1 MKKQQKSLILVIDES
16 NLTHVET
23 CESGSFE
30 ELKIWERSHIQEW
43 IRKSPEVLGEE
54 LLVLSIEFDRFVQSN
69 DRLDILAMD
78 KVGNL
83 VVVELK
89 RDNMAGYADLQS
101 LRYASMISTLTLKS
115 VLPYYLDYNNKS
127 YPDNP
132 IDITKAEELINDFVE
147 GEFDDFTLKPRI
159 ILCSENFSTELTTTV
174 LWLRNQYGVDMSCVR
189 IKPHKVGNKIIIV
202 PTLII
207 PIPEAKQ
214 YQIDIQQ
221 KEEII
226 HSEKTQRTR
235 RPTSIRM
242 LLEKNLIKAGD
253 ILQLS
258 KDKLPGH
265 LQPFFDGKE
274 SNYYQVKVTGKSGKA
289 NNVVWLFDNEEY
301 SITNVSHHIFMDL
314 HPEHQ
319 HSGALSGADYW
330 TASNGKTLY
339 DWAHEVWHLS

>member
-1 MKKQQKSLILVIDES
+1 MQKKQKSLILVVDENNLTQVES
-16 NLTHVET
+16 N
-23 CESGSFE
+23 ESGSFE
-30 ELKIWERSHIQEW
+30 ELKICERSHIQEW
-43 IRKSPEVLGEE
+43 IRKSPEVLDEE
-54 LLVLSIEFDRFVQSN
+54 LLVLSIEFDRFVQFN
-69 DRLDILAMD
+69 DRLEIFAMD

-83 VVVELK
+83 VVVEQK
-89 RDNMAGYADLQS
+89 GDNMAGFADLQS

-127 YPDNP
+127 YSENP

-159 ILCSENFSTELTTTV
+159 ILCSENFSTEHTTTV
-174 LWLRNQYGVDMSCVR
+174 LWLRNPYGVEISCVR

-226 HSEKTQRTR
+226 HSEKTQRSR

-242 LLEKNLIKAGD
+242 LLEKNLIKVGD
-253 ILQLS
+253 ILQLC
-258 KDKLPGH
+258 KDKLPSH
-265 LQPFFDGKE
+265 LQPYYDGKQTE
-274 SNYYQVKVTGKSGKA
+274 YYQVRVTGKSGKA
-289 NNVVWLFDNEEY
+289 NNVEWLLDDKEY
-301 SITNVSHHIFMDL
+301 SISNVSHHVFVNL
-314 HPEHQ
+314 HPDKQ
-319 HSGALSGADYW
+319 HPGALSAADYW
-330 TASNGKTLY
+330 MAENGKTLY
-339 DWAHEVWHLS
+339 KCAS